1 MKVNRKRISR
11 CPACDEKIF
20 IGERPKVG
28 QYLLCSICDEKLE
41 IVNLD
46 PIQLDL
52 IFDANDSESNI
63 DEYEYWEKYWNRV

>member
-1 MKVNRKRISR
+1 MNVKRKKISR
-11 CPACDEKIF
+11 CPSCGEKIS

-46 PIQLDL
+46 PIVLDL
-52 IFDANDSESNI
+52 LFDSNESEFNI

>member
-1 MKVNRKRISR
+1 MKVNRKRMSR
-11 CPACDEKIF
+11 CPSCDEKIF

-28 QYLLCSICDEKLE
+28 QYLLCSICEEKLE

-52 IFDANDSESNI
+52 IFAANDNESNL